1 MNYWQLGIGI
11 LMLLLMGGCQGDAN
25 SNKKENTLEGTWVLV
40 EGYRGGRKTESLTD
54 TYFTFTDQMML
65 TNLPIPGGTEG
76 PYTQK
81 DNIITQTLKSGMTLD
96 YTIRDIADN
105 QLTLTVNLRGLDFI
119 FILKRGEKIE

>member
-11 LMLLLMGGCQGDAN
+11 LLLLVMGGCQGDTN
-25 SNKKENTLEGTWVLV
+25 SDKKENTLEGTWVLV
-40 EGYRGGRKTESLTD
+40 EGYRGGRKTESLND

-81 DNIITQTLKSGMTLD
+81 DNIITHTLKSGMTLD
-96 YTIRDIADN
+96 YTIRDISDT
-105 QLTLTVNLRGLDFI
+105 QLTLMVNLRGLDFI
-119 FILKRGEKIE
+119 FVLKRGKKNN